1 MYAEQVGSLFNDWRG
16 SAREGPNCKYQ
27 PDDDRKGYIHPHE
40 HNSVAGAVF
49 SRLWLV
55 TTCAIVW
62 GSELLSTYGR
72 MFRRTSDGK
81 GVWEHHEVCVRA
93 CVLVCVFWCVCG
105 HVPSGSGLVI
115 VL

>member
-16 SAREGPNCKYQ
+16 SEKQGPNCKYH
-27 PDDDRKGYIHPHE
+27 PDDEKIGYIHPHP
-40 HNSVAGAVF
+40 HNIVAGAVLH
-49 SRLWLV
+49 RLWLV
-55 TTCAIVW
+55 TTEVIKA
-62 GSELLSTYGR
+62 GSALLPSYGR
-72 MFRRTSDGK
+72 TFSITSDGQ

-93 CVLVCVFWCVCG
+93 CVLVCVFWCVCA